1 MRLVALLLALS
12 LSGPVAAQHSHSAT
26 GHEMSGPQE
35 TGQSAFAAMAEIVA
49 LLRADPDTD
58 WANVDIAA
66 LRRHLVDMELVTM
79 GAEVTRSARPAGIRF
94 EIRGAPRVLEAIRA
108 MVPAH
113 APFLAAE
120 TGWDVTTED
129 FGDGVALLVD
139 GDSDQIQGLGFFGL
153 MTIGAHHQEHH
164 LMMARGAPLRR

>member
-1 MRLVALLLALS
+1 MRLVALLLGLS
-12 LSGPVAAQHSHSAT
+12 LSGPVAAQQSHSAT
-26 GHEMSGPQE
+26 GHAMPGPQE

-58 WANVDIAA
+58 WAKVDIAA

-79 GAEVTRSARPAGIRF
+79 EAEVTRSARPAGIRF
-94 EIRGAPRVLEAIRA
+94 EVRGAPRVLEAIRS

-129 FGDGVALLVD
+129 LGDGVALLVD
-139 GDSDQIQGLGFFGL
+139 GDTDQIQGFGFFGL
-153 MTIGAHHQEHH
+153 MTIGAHHQKHH
-164 LMMARGAPLRR
+164 LMMAKGEPPHH

>member
-1 MRLVALLLALS
+1 MRLVTLLLALS
-12 LSGPVAAQHSHSAT
+12 LSGPVAAQHNHSAT
-26 GHEMSGPQE
+26 GHVMSGPQE

-49 LLRADPDTD
+49 LLRADLDTD
-58 WANVDIAA
+58 WTNVDIAA

-79 GAEVTRSARPAGIRF
+79 EAEVTRSVLPAGIRF

-120 TGWDVTTED
+120 TGWAVTTED
-129 FGDGVALLVD
+129 LGDGVALLVD
-139 GDSDQIQGLGFFGL
+139 GDTDQIQGLGFFGL

-164 LMMARGAPLRR
+164 LMMAKGAPPHH

>member
-1 MRLVALLLALS
+1 MRLVSLLLALS

-26 GHEMSGPQE
+26 GHAVPDPQE

-79 GAEVTRSARPAGIRF
+79 EAEVTRSARPAGIRF
-94 EIRGAPRVLEAIRA
+94 EVRGAPRVLDAIRT
-108 MVPAH
+108 MVPVH

-129 FGDGVALLVD
+129 LGDGVALLVD
-139 GDSDQIQGLGFFGL
+139 GDTDQIQGLGFFGQ

-164 LMMARGAPLRR
+164 LMMAKGATPHH